1 MPLDRK
7 YQLADDSR
15 KEYIETRIFPFIPV
29 VFKEGYIERIPA
41 VVDIY
46 AGSDIEVMSII
57 GDAVG
62 KDYRTEKCF
71 YLEKILELLT
81 NNSDKRRAIALKEC
95 YKALNVDNSRP
106 IRVSD
111 VPPLDHPKEKKGGSK
126 KPTEDIDQIL
136 AHYA

>member
-1 MPLDRK
+1 MSFNRK
-7 YQLADDSR
+7 YQLEDDSR
-15 KEYIETRIFPFIPV
+15 KEYIETRIFRFIPTA
-29 VFKEGYIERIPA
+29 FKEGYSVRIPA
-41 VVDIY
+41 IVDMY

-62 KDYRTEKCF
+62 KDHHTEKCF

-95 YKALNVDNSRP
+95 YKVLNVDNSKP

-111 VPPLDHPKEKKGGSK
+111 VPPPDYPKEKKTGK
-126 KPTEDIDQIL
+126 KDTTEDIDQIL
-136 AHYA
+136 ARYA

>member
-1 MPLDRK
+1 MPVDRK
-7 YQLADDSR
+7 YQLEDDSR
-15 KEYIETRIFPFIPV
+15 KEYIETKIIPHIPTA
-29 VFKEGYIERIPA
+29 FKEAYAVRIPA
-41 VVDIY
+41 VVDMY

-95 YKALNVDNSRP
+95 YKALNVDNSKP

-111 VPPLDHPKEKKGGSK
+111 VPPLDHPKEKRTNGK